1 MTDASNLKKAPN
13 TFHPGASQNRLAIT
27 SQGRTARG
35 ARGFSLIELLI
46 VVAIIGI
53 ISALAVPNL
62 LASRRAANEASAISA
77 VRSFSSTEETYRATH
92 GNGLQFAPLSVLA
105 DTQLIDPALAS
116 ATTVSNAKSGYI
128 YNVTLSGGGLN
139 YCAGA
144 APATVN
150 TGARNFSTDTPG
162 LVYVHTLDVANPPTS
177 TVGGQPLGSQ

>member
-1 MTDASNLKKAPN
+1 MTDESNLKKTPT
-13 TFHPGASQNRLAIT
+13 TFNHTASRHSLAT
-27 SQGRTARG
+27 ASQGRTAQG
-35 ARGFSLIELLI
+35 ERGFSLIELLI

-53 ISALAVPNL
+53 ISALAIPNL

-77 VRSFSSTEETYRATH
+77 VRTFSSTEETYRATH
-92 GNGLQFAPLSVLA
+92 GNGLLFASLSVLA
-105 DTQLIDPALAS
+105 NNQLIDTELAS
-116 ATTVSNAKSGYI
+116 ATTITNPKSGYI
-128 YNVTLSGGGLN
+128 FNVTLSSGGLN

-162 LVYVHTLDVANPPTS
+162 VVYVHTLNVANPPTS